1 MVLKGSSLCVK
12 SSSNSVR
19 ALPRVFNR
27 VILGVK
33 TCEVF
38 LCVQAIIF
46 KWLLCIILSFS
57 VTREFHTEYEP
68 FNHPFSLIQITV
80 KTSRTLFSLLQ
91 LEVSLEHRLVVE
103 GELFH
108 GGGGTLG
115 FAARTLGTQ
124 LSLYQSLGQLNFA
137 ILYWTKLP
145 KSPPV
150 LE

>member
-1 MVLKGSSLCVK
+1 MVCVRELSSAC
-12 SSSNSVR
+12 
-19 ALPRVFNR
+19 
-27 VILGVK
+27 
-33 TCEVF
+33 
-38 LCVQAIIF
+38 
-46 KWLLCIILSFS
+46 
-57 VTREFHTEYEP
+57 TRT
-68 FNHPFSLIQITV
+68 
-80 KTSRTLFSLLQ
+80 
-91 LEVSLEHRLVVE
+91 
-103 GELFH
+103 